1 MANNYRV
8 VRVVENI
15 IELEAEV
22 SKLLIQGWKLAGGIT
37 VTLAVGGR
45 LHWSC
50 TNISVLAGHDLGGIA
65 GAIDFI

>member
-37 VTLAVGGR
+37 VTLAVGGDYTGPVPT
-45 LHWSC
+45 LVYLQAMTWE
-50 TNISVLAGHDLGGIA
+50 G
-65 GAIDFI
+65 

>member
-15 IELEAEV
+15 TELESEV

-37 VTLAVGGR
+37 VALAVGGDYTGPVPTLVYLQAMTR
-45 LHWSC
+45 EE
-50 TNISVLAGHDLGGIA
+50 
-65 GAIDFI
+65 